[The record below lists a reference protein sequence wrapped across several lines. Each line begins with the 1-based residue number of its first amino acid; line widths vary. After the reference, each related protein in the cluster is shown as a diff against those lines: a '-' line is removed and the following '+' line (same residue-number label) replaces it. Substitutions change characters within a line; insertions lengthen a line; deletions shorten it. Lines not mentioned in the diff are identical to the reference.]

1 MAPQKTK
8 LSGEGNENHHYS
20 KILFLLLYSSNFPCS
35 SIYFS
40 NDTSEIF
47 HLSVVSI
54 GRQHCETTCSKQ
66 AQAELRRAHVLKII
80 WENYETLLWISG
92 PPSISHHN
100 LQAYPNLDSHFKES
114 WNAFFR
120 TDNGGKKKKNYSDH
134 SDRSL
139 EERCCFPAPREA
151 NTEPKVKRK
160 EKLWSSWAS
169 VKHLWVS
176 QDAWYSASFCFFSWV
191 VSILSQHT
199 DVLSDISH
207 LMATWKLKG
216 NNIWKISL
224 SKESLWQGT

>member
-8 LSGEGNENHHYS
+8 LSGEGNENHHHS
-20 KILFLLLYSSNFPCS
+20 KILFLLRYSSNFPCS

-120 TDNGGKKKKNYSDH
+120 IDNGGKKKKNLL
-134 SDRSL
+134 RSL
-139 EERCCFPAPREA
+139 RQKSRGEVLLSCTQRSKHRVQGQKKREA
-151 NTEPKVKRK
+151 VI
-160 EKLWSSWAS
+160 
-169 VKHLWVS
+169 
-176 QDAWYSASFCFFSWV
+176 
-191 VSILSQHT
+191 ILSFRETLMSFSGCLVLGFILLFLMSGQHPFT
-199 DVLSDISH
+199 AHRQRFVRHITPDGYLEIEG
-207 LMATWKLKG
+207 K
-216 NNIWKISL
+216 
-224 SKESLWQGT
+224 

>member
-1 MAPQKTK
+1 MDQWASFNFTPQFT
-8 LSGEGNENHHYS
+8 
-20 KILFLLLYSSNFPCS
+20 
-35 SIYFS
+35 
-40 NDTSEIF
+40 
-47 HLSVVSI
+47 
-54 GRQHCETTCSKQ
+54 
-66 AQAELRRAHVLKII
+66 
-80 WENYETLLWISG
+80 
-92 PPSISHHN
+92 SISQFGFSFQRK
-100 LQAYPNLDSHFKES
+100 LECFLPDRQ
-114 WNAFFR
+114 WR
-120 TDNGGKKKKNYSDH
+120 KKKKNYSDH

-139 EERCCFPAPREA
+139 KERCCFPASRKA

-199 DVLSDISH
+199 GNILSDISH

-216 NNIWKISL
+216 NNIWEISL